1 MNDNRQEM
9 VNHPNHYAWLKT
21 LCGVEPIDI
30 CQHFN
35 FNIGNALKY
44 LMRKGKTE
52 NGMTDTEQRIQDLLK
67 AQFYI
72 DYEIINLRR
81 QIAEAEADD
90 ISSSVKVGEHWSSV
104 EDVILPEENI
114 GLCGK
119 ASL

>member
-52 NGMTDTEQRIQDLLK
+52 NNMTDTEQHIQDLLK

-81 QIAEAEADD
+81 QIAEAEADN
-90 ISSSVKVGEHWSSV
+90 IPPSVKVGEHWPSV
-104 EDVILPEENI
+104 ESLILPEEDI
-114 GLCGK
+114 VQCGE
-119 ASL
+119 AVL